1 MDLKIDYDNGSMM
14 IHLEEFLNYGS
25 ISKVRKLVKLIHQ
38 SVNPDDIG
46 KFRMFIEQELEQI
59 EPRKKDTERYIVGY
73 EEKVKFC
80 KQQLENCIYN
90 RDRFKKNSNEWQH
103 YNLHVKQH
111 RQELKEIK
119 ALLNIRKSDHNRFIR
134 NEQFY
139 MKCLE
144 NIS

>member
-1 MDLKIDYDNGSMM
+1 MDLKIDYGNGSML
-14 IHLEEFLNYGS
+14 IHLEEFLNCGS
-25 ISKVRKLVKLIHQ
+25 ISKVRKLVKLIRQ

-46 KFRMFIEQELEQI
+46 KFKMFIEQEFEQI
-59 EPRKKDTERYIVGY
+59 EPRKKDNERYIAGY
-73 EEKVKFC
+73 EDKVKYC
-80 KQQLENCIYN
+80 QQQMEKCINN
-90 RDRFKKNSNEWQH
+90 RDHFKKNSSEWKQ
-103 YNLHVKQH
+103 YNYYVKQH

-119 ALLNIRKSDHNRFIR
+119 VLLSIRKSDRNRFIR